1 MEHASLKA
9 AIEHAGGLFLGLDRD
24 GTLIDD
30 KGYGIQPED
39 VVLMPGIQELYACLQ
54 TLHYPVK
61 TAIFTNQSAIGRG
74 LTDWETANAVN
85 ARVIEQINEL
95 VNTDWLSMKNV
106 FVCPHTPN
114 DACTCRKPQRGL
126 YDSASKRMETTAWPF
141 LMIGDRESDALFAAN
156 VGGVTIILAPNNNLK
171 PKDAVPST
179 PPPHLCAT
187 PHISLLHAG
196 KRLHQLLTDDLSVVT

>member
-1 MEHASLKA
+1 MQQASLKA

-74 LTDWETANAVN
+74 LTDWDTVNAVN

-95 VNTDWLSMKNV
+95 VNADWLSTTRV
-106 FVCPHTPN
+106 FVCPHTPD

-126 YDSASKRMETTAWPF
+126 YDLATTQMNTAIWPF
-141 LMIGDRESDALFAAN
+141 LMIGDSESDALFAAN
-156 VGGVTIILAPNNNLK
+156 VGGTSIVIDRLM
-171 PKDAVPST
+171 T
-179 PPPHLCAT
+179 PT
-187 PHISLLHAG
+187 LHA
-196 KRLHQLLTDDLSVVT
+196 KSVIRLSVLTQASATIKQYAR